1 MPTSGMSE
9 LLAGYPHWLVVACAV
24 VVAFVALWLLV
35 KLVKLALWILFYGII
50 AFAVLW
56 ALLYFFG

>member
-24 VVAFVALWLLV
+24 VVAVAALWLLL
-35 KLVKLALWILFYGII
+35 KLVKLALWMLFYGII

-56 ALLYFFG
+56 AVLYFFG

>member
-1 MPTSGMSE
+1 MSDF
-9 LLAGYPHWLVVACAV
+9 LAGYPHWLVVACAV

-56 ALLYFFG
+56 VLLYFFG